1 MVRVQSEFFRIL
13 FTTGALFILRVDFGA
28 GEIFIV
34 PIDVTIA
41 VIILLQWVDIK
52 VRQGGRVLWLRD
64 IWFTGGG
71 KHGALVN
78 KRRLIPHV
86 RIGIDLGLDLL
97 LFLLLALQ
105 IVIQADSLLIN
116 ETCSDTWLATRSL
129 HAMVDLVAAR
139 AVPVRTS
146 TMRVRRVEYVVIL
159 ILRLCIAQI

>member
-13 FTTGALFILRVDFGA
+13 FTTFALFILRVDFGA

-34 PIDVTIA
+34 PINVAIA
-41 VIILLQWVDIK
+41 IIILLQWVNIK

-86 RIGIDLGLDLL
+86 RIGIDFGLDLL
-97 LFLLLALQ
+97 LFLFLTLQ

-116 ETCSDTWLATRSL
+116 ETCSNTWLTSRSL

-139 AVPVRTS
+139 AIPVRTS
-146 TMRVRRVEYVVIL
+146 TMGVRRVEYVVIL

>member
-1 MVRVQSEFFRIL
+1 MVRVQSEVFRIL
-13 FTTGALFILRVDFGA
+13 FTTGALFILRIDFGA

-34 PIDVTIA
+34 PINVAIA

-78 KRRLIPHV
+78 KRRLISHV

-97 LFLLLALQ
+97 LFLFLALQ

-116 ETCSDTWLATRSL
+116 ETCSDTWLSSRSL

-139 AVPVRTS
+139 AVPVCTS
-146 TMRVRRVEYVVIL
+146 TMGVRRVEYVVIL